1 MLHGESST
9 YSTNAQIS
17 RDKWTTFRDTNTS
30 LTPSTWRILTAKQ
43 VVVERERGISGDGR
57 GLSIHAI
64 CMPTIPPQHRLPI
77 SSECFSLETKRDKAF
92 PRPTLRQLGQH
103 PKNCSPPSYI
113 ALATLARLVS
123 FGDWSRASKKHDHIA
138 TLVTHVFPSQA
149 PPNPPTLLA
158 GNISHPPAFSPPHF
172 FIAHDN
178 ALLPKNGE
186 KICVLHG
193 TQGAGIVDQF
203 QSDDTLRCRNIHYLG
218 LR

>member
-43 VVVERERGISGDGR
+43 VVAERERGISGDGR

-64 CMPTIPPQHRLPI
+64 CMPTIPPQHRFPI

-172 FIAHDN
+172 LSPTIMRFCRRTGKRFAFCM
-178 ALLPKNGE
+178 APRG
-186 KICVLHG
+186 
-193 TQGAGIVDQF
+193 QGLWIN
-203 QSDDTLRCRNIHYLG
+203 SNLTIH
-218 LR
+218 

>member
-1 MLHGESST
+1 M
-9 YSTNAQIS
+9 
-17 RDKWTTFRDTNTS
+17 
-30 LTPSTWRILTAKQ
+30 
-43 VVVERERGISGDGR
+43 ERERGISGDGR
-57 GLSIHAI
+57 GMSIHAI
-64 CMPTIPPQHRLPI
+64 CMPTIPPQHRFPI

-158 GNISHPPAFSPPHF
+158 GTSHTRPHF
-172 FIAHDN
+172 HLRTFLSPTIMRFCRRTGKRFAFCM
-178 ALLPKNGE
+178 APRG
-186 KICVLHG
+186 
-193 TQGAGIVDQF
+193 QGLWIN
-203 QSDDTLRCRNIHYLG
+203 SNLTIR
-218 LR
+218 